1 MTGTLTIDTVEIDAI
16 GGPTMAL
23 HYAGF
28 RFLTDPTFDGPRD
41 YPMPIPG
48 LALTKL
54 TPPRRRPDD
63 IGDVDIVLLSHD
75 EHADNLDDAGRDVV
89 RAAPLTLTTVSGA
102 ERLGGTA
109 RGLAPW
115 ETYDAADGRIRI
127 TAVPALHGPEFAA
140 DFLADVTGFVLEAD
154 GHPTVYVSG
163 DNASLT
169 LVEQIAARFPAISI
183 ALLFAGGA
191 RIAPV
196 ADNNLLTLDSALAA
210 RAAAL
215 MPNATIVPTHYE
227 GWSHFTEGA
236 DDLVARFREA
246 GLADRLAFA

>member
-28 RFLTDPTFDGPRD
+28 RFLTDP
-41 YPMPIPG
+41 
-48 LALTKL
+48 
-54 TPPRRRPDD
+54 
-63 IGDVDIVLLSHD
+63 
-75 EHADNLDDAGRDVV
+75 
-89 RAAPLTLTTVSGA
+89 
-102 ERLGGTA
+102 
-109 RGLAPW
+109 
-115 ETYDAADGRIRI
+115 TYDAADGRIRI

-154 GHPTVYVSG
+154 GHPTMYVSG

-183 ALLFAGGA
+183 AVLFTGGA

-246 GLADRLAFA
+246 GLADRLSFA